1 MRYWRTRWVLLGCVL
16 TGGTALAWAVV
27 FAVNL
32 VLEWYSGAAAAA
44 VGIILFAL
52 WFQHFTDELI
62 YRFHCWE
69 RYRGDRQ

>member
-1 MRYWRTRWVLLGCVL
+1 MAVL
-16 TGGTALAWAVV
+16 